1 MSKNFTLHVD
11 SQIPQAV
18 APSAGQPANRRME
31 AHVVASASAKHDKC
45 TPLPARVVETKPLF
59 LSNREMTAPSI
70 ARIVISPV
78 RMRIPITADHAGNA
92 AVPDDCQSRQA
103 FEVTVK

>member
-1 MSKNFTLHVD
+1 MSKNFTRVVD

-18 APSAGQPANRRME
+18 APSAGLLANRRME
-31 AHVVASASAKHDKC
+31 AHVAASASAKHDKC

-59 LSNREMTAPSI
+59 LSNHEMTAPCI

-78 RMRIPITADHAGNA
+78 RLRIPITADHAGNA
-92 AVPDDCQSRQA
+92 DVPGDCESGQA
-103 FEVTVK
+103 I